1 MADYL
6 IGAVAALIVVGTVAA
21 FALGGVIG
29 GLTVIALV
37 IVGVVVAWRAK
48 RHPSRIT

>member
-21 FALGGVIG
+21 FAFGGVVG
-29 GLTVIALV
+29 GLTAIALV
-37 IVGVVVAWRAK
+37 IVGVVVTRMAR
-48 RHPSRIT
+48 RHPSRTT